1 MNKSGFIFF
10 CVALFLISFSK
21 TNADPFS
28 GSFTGYLEGERYDLV
43 LRKKNDSYQGTIQ
56 VGYDQIPLSAALY
69 GNQLKGQLGQF
80 EEIFEFFAVIQN
92 DGSLYLEDEDGEV
105 IVFKPNTSKSSGS
118 AAANN
123 SQSQAGER
131 QVFINRIRLDASSLN
146 AIESD
151 GQFPI
156 ADGRYWY
163 DFNSGAWGVEG
174 GPTAGFIYPGLSLP
188 GPMPVNIS
196 GGGTGIYINGR
207 EIHPLEQQA
216 LYQLFGVTYQ
226 GNFWMDALGNLG
238 YVGGPAI
245 ANVLQASQAAQG
257 GSSLGGDSGGGS
269 VTHGYDSTYG
279 ARGTVSGGMYSGRT
293 ASGKSVFWYPGM

>member
-10 CVALFLISFSK
+10 CVALFLITSSK
-21 TNADPFS
+21 IYADPLS
-28 GSFTGYLEGERYDLV
+28 GKFTGYLEGERYELV

-56 VGYDQIPLSAALY
+56 VGYDQIPLSAVLY

-80 EEIFEFFAVIQN
+80 EEIFQFFAVIQN

-105 IVFKPNTSKSSGS
+105 IVFKPDTSKSSGS
-118 AAANN
+118 AAAND
-123 SQSQAGER
+123 SQIQAGER
-131 QVFINRIRLDASSLN
+131 QVFVNRVRLDANTLN
-146 AIESD
+146 AIESE

-163 DFNSGAWGVEG
+163 DFNTGAWGVEG

-207 EIHPLEQQA
+207 EIHPLDQQA
-216 LYQLFGVTYQ
+216 LMQLFGVTYR
-226 GNFWMDALGNLG
+226 GNFWMDATGNLG

-245 ANVLQASQAAQG
+245 ANILQASQAAQG
-257 GSSLGGDSGGGS
+257 GGSSGGGS